1 LKEVEESWPL
11 SLVTDDKALVRQ
23 RMRQMRLV
31 ADQKHGPDAV
41 IAVVR
46 LVMAKRDEIGLAA
59 GLVVAGYAP
68 IATELDIRPL
78 LARLDE
84 AGLSCCLPEIA
95 ADGLLRFREWRPR
108 DPLVPGPRGT
118 WQPMPGAAEIEP
130 DVLFVPLLA
139 VDDDGFRLGQGGGY
153 YDRTLRSL
161 RARRPVIV
169 IGIGYD
175 VQRVK
180 RLPRAAGDER
190 VDWVVTETGALRVA
204 L

>member
-1 LKEVEESWPL
+1 MEESWSL
-11 SLVTDDKALVRQ
+11 SLVTEDKALVRQ

-31 ADQKHGPDAV
+31 ADQKQGPDA
-41 IAVVR
+41 ITAVVR
-46 LVMAKRDEIGLAA
+46 LVLAQRDEIGLAA
-59 GLVVAGYAP
+59 GNVVAGYAP

-84 AGLSCCLPEIA
+84 AGLACCLPEIA
-95 ADGLLRFREWRPR
+95 DDCGLLRFRRWRPR

-118 WQPMPGAAEIEP
+118 WQPAPTAAEVDPEI
-130 DVLFVPLLA
+130 LFVPLLA

-153 YDRTLRSL
+153 YDRTLRAL
-161 RARRPVIV
+161 RARKPVV
-169 IGIGYD
+169 VVGVGYD

-190 VDWVVTETGALRVA
+190 VDWIVTEAGMMRVA
-204 L
+204 P

>member
-1 LKEVEESWPL
+1 MKESWSL
-11 SLVTDDKALVRQ
+11 SLVTEDKALVRQ

-31 ADQKHGPDAV
+31 ADQKQGPDAV
-41 IAVVR
+41 SAVVR
-46 LVMAKRDEIGLAA
+46 LVMEHWDEIGLAA

-84 AGLSCCLPEIA
+84 AGLTCCLPEIA
-95 ADGLLRFREWRPR
+95 EDGGLLRFRRWHPR

-118 WQPMPGAAEIEP
+118 WQPAATAAEVEP
-130 DVLFVPLLA
+130 DILFVPLLA

-153 YDRTLRSL
+153 YDRTLHAL
-161 RARRPVIV
+161 RAHKPVV
-169 IGIGYD
+169 VVGVGYD

-190 VDWVVTETGALRVA
+190 VDWIVTETGAMRIA
-204 L
+204 P